1 VATRDR
7 TTAPL
12 QARATGLAR
21 VLALPLWAHAG
32 ALALVLLALLPFIG
46 TRASWSVDEGL
57 AITQAQALHRGDG
70 WLVAHPVPEADPTGN
85 DYPYERA
92 LWGDRGVAP
101 YGKHPLYAAV
111 LAGADGIGGV
121 PAMVLLSL
129 LAVVAA
135 AVLTARIAES
145 FDPRYGV
152 PALWF
157 AGLASPLAIDGY
169 LVFAHTLAT
178 ALTAGAALLAVRTRR
193 EPTAPVWTRAAAVAL
208 LLGVAT
214 ALRTEA
220 LLFAVALAVAV
231 SIAARADVARRTAL
245 ALIACGALAGAG
257 AAVVLERA
265 ARLVIVGPI
274 VAAPAQL
281 DQTGGGN
288 FLAAR
293 LRGFGNSFLRPSY
306 GGGGIGGAL
315 LLVAVGCLAA
325 ALVATR
331 RSSDGETDESAVRLF
346 VVIAAAA
353 VVARLVLADPDAVP
367 GLLVACPL
375 LWLGIACVRRATWS
389 DPVARLLAIT
399 GGGFTVLVLVGQY
412 AAGAGLE
419 WGGRYLALALPVLVP
434 LAVAGLHQAATRL
447 TPETRRVALASLAVV
462 ALGLTAV
469 GLSELHHTHAVTA
482 DVVDRV
488 GAFVADEES
497 PVVVTS
503 NPALPALAWQTAPHQ
518 RWLLASPERA
528 SDADLAARLA
538 AAGVHHV
545 TLVTGNLARDSA
557 LVAGARTGPVTM
569 VHGWAI
575 VPVDLP

>member
-1 VATRDR
+1 VATRDG
-7 TTAPL
+7 TTAP
-12 QARATGLAR
+12 ARATGLSR
-21 VLALPLWAHAG
+21 VLGWPLWAHAG
-32 ALALVLLALLPFIG
+32 ALALVLLALLPFVG
-46 TRASWSVDEGL
+46 TNASWSVDEGL

-70 WLVAHPVPEADPTGN
+70 WLVAHPVPQADPTGD

-92 LWGDRGVAP
+92 LWGENGVAP

-111 LAGADGIGGV
+111 LAGADEIGGV

-135 AVLTARIAES
+135 AVLTAGIAQS

-169 LVFAHTLAT
+169 LVFAHALAA
-178 ALTAGAALLAVRTRR
+178 ALTAGAALLAVRARR
-193 EPTAPVWTRAAAVAL
+193 ESSTPVWPRAAAVAL
-208 LLGVAT
+208 LIGVAT

-220 LLFAVALAVAV
+220 LLFAVALAAAAA
-231 SIAARADVARRTAL
+231 IAARADAVRRAAL
-245 ALIACGALAGAG
+245 AAVAGGALAGAG
-257 AAVVLERA
+257 AAVVLERM
-265 ARLVIVGPI
+265 ARHAIVGPI

-281 DQTGGGN
+281 DQAGGDN
-288 FLAAR
+288 VLAAR

-306 GGGGIGGAL
+306 GGAGIGGAL

-331 RSSDGETDESAVRLF
+331 RSPNGETDESAVRLF

-353 VVARLVLADPDAVP
+353 VVARLVLAEPDAVP

-375 LWLGIACVRRATWS
+375 LWLGIASVRRATWS

-399 GGGFTVLVLVGQY
+399 GGGFTALVLAGQY

-434 LAVAGLHQAATRL
+434 LAVVGLHQAATRL
-447 TPETRRVALASLAVV
+447 TVETRRVALASLAVV
-462 ALGLTAV
+462 AFGLTAV
-469 GLSELHHTHAVTA
+469 GLSELHHTHTVTA
-482 DVVDRV
+482 DVVARV
-488 GAFVADEES
+488 GAFVADQDS
-497 PVVVTS
+497 PVLVTS
-503 NPALPALAWQTAPHQ
+503 NPALPALAWRSAPQQ
-518 RWLLASPERA
+518 RWLLASPDRA
-528 SDADLAARLA
+528 SDADFATRLA

-545 TLVTGNLARDSA
+545 TLVSGDLARDSA
-557 LVAGARTGPVTM
+557 LVAGARMGPVTM